1 LFDFHFAFILFRY
14 TAPVEGDLIEPARFC
29 SQCGEALNARRARFV
44 WLRASCADCAPRL
57 RVRRFLRTA
66 SLALLIIFSF
76 ALGRYATTPRTV
88 YLLGTPIEPL
98 ATVEG
103 SEVSRASTSYIK
115 HAAEAAGL
123 TDETVS
129 ICGAPT
135 KSGKPCQRKVKGG
148 GYCYQHRDKNGP
160 KNTNRH
166 SQ

>member
-1 LFDFHFAFILFRY
+1 M
-14 TAPVEGDLIEPARFC
+14 
-29 SQCGEALNARRARFV
+29 RA
-44 WLRASCADCAPRL
+44 
-57 RVRRFLRTA
+57 A

-103 SEVSRASTSYIK
+103 SELSRASTSSIK
-115 HAAEAAGL
+115 HAAEAASL

-129 ICGAPT
+129 VCGAPT

-148 GYCYQHRDKNGP
+148 GYCYQHRDKYGP
-160 KNTNRH
+160 KNTNQK